1 MRNGSM
7 FPLSSEF
14 SLYNIWTNNFWTV
27 QIQISLATRVFGL
40 RGSEETRPAPATQ
53 ANAVFIRLSALGLL
67 KVLDLDSGS
76 RESGGHL

>member
-40 RGSEETRPAPATQ
+40 RGSDEKKQDR
-53 ANAVFIRLSALGLL
+53 RLQPRLMPYLF
-67 KVLDLDSGS
+67 D
-76 RESGGHL
+76 